1 VRSPEI
7 EDRPTDVRAWLER
20 ALRQRAPGHPGLID
34 DATPLTEDGLCLDSL
49 TLMDLLTE
57 IEATFGLVL
66 GEEEITPANLGTAG
80 RLRQFL
86 EGRCRAGG
94 VGPHSAA
101 RERAQ

>member
-1 VRSPEI
+1 MRPPEI
-7 EDRPTDVRAWLER
+7 EERPTDLRAWLER
-20 ALRQRAPGHPGLID
+20 ALRQRAPGFPGPID
-34 DATPLTEDGLCLDSL
+34 DATPLTDDGLCLDSL

-57 IEATFGLVL
+57 IEATFGIVL
-66 GEEEITPANLGTAG
+66 GEEEVTPDNLGTAG